1 MAKSRTSGAGVDVR
15 GLTFKGV
22 PKSEKAKI
30 SNLKKVRAELKSGKT
45 LVFRSPNGNTQTY
58 KINSDKTYSF
68 WSTRLGKQSLSQ
80 DLGSTSVGSLFLS
93 KGGEYAL
100 K

>member
-1 MAKSRTSGAGVDVR
+1 MAKSRTSGVDVR

-22 PKSEKAKI
+22 PKSEKVKI

-45 LVFRSPNGNTQTY
+45 LVFRSPNGNIQTY

-80 DLGSTSVGSLFLS
+80 ENGINSVGSLFLS
-93 KGGEYAL
+93 KGRGYAL